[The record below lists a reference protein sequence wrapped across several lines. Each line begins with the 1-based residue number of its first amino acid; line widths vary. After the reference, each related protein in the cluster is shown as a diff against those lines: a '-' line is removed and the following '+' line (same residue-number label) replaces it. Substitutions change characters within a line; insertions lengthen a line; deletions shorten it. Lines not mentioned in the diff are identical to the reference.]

1 MENIEQVDIPTVLPI
16 LPLKNTV
23 IYPYMM
29 VPLTV
34 GREKSIKL
42 INNLGANKVLGL
54 ISQTTDLED
63 PEFTDLYSMGTAAI
77 ILKIMRMPDG
87 TMSVIVQGL
96 KRIIVKSWLDKEP
109 YFKAEVEII
118 NEDEMETIESE
129 GVKRHVISLLE
140 KVVSI
145 SPDFSREVYVAAINT
160 DNPGRLADLITSNL
174 NLKLSERQQILE
186 TLKPVKRLLL
196 VSEFLQKEIEILE
209 VADKIQS
216 QVKEELSKAQ
226 RQAILRE
233 QLKAIQREL
242 GEADD
247 KNMEVTEFRKKL
259 NKIELPEQAKALAER
274 EIEKLERMPTY
285 AAEYIV
291 SRTYLDWLLSLP
303 WKTASTDNLSI
314 KEASTILD
322 EDHYNLEKPKERIL
336 DFLAVRKLKGQ
347 TKGPILCFVGPPGVG
362 KTSLGQSIARSMNR
376 KFIRISLGGMRDE
389 AEIRGHRRTYVG
401 AIPGRI
407 IQGLRNVGV
416 NNPVFMLDEI
426 DKIGMDFRGDPS
438 AALLEVLDPEQNY
451 SFTDHYLEAPFDL
464 SSIFFILTANLMDT
478 VPPALRDRMEVI
490 ELPGYTEPE
499 KVEIARRYLVPKQVK
514 ENGLSIEEV
523 EVYDDALQDI
533 IRFYTR
539 EAGVRNLERS
549 IARIC
554 RKIARL
560 KAEDTLTQL
569 IKVDSTNL
577 SNYLGVRRYRLE
589 EAQEKSEIGV
599 ATGLAVTSAGGEVL
613 LIETA
618 QMEGKGVLSLTG
630 QLGEVMQESAKAGLT
645 YIRTRAKEM
654 GLAINFYESKDLHI
668 HVPEGAIPKDGPS
681 AGIAIA
687 VSVLSS
693 LTRKPIRKDVAM
705 TGEITLRGKVLS
717 VGGIKEKVMA
727 AQRAGIKKVI
737 IPLENEK
744 DLEEVPAFIK
754 ESLNIKLVK
763 HMDEVLTDVFEIDLP
778 SEIDKG

>member
-1 MENIEQVDIPTVLPI
+1 MENIEQVDIPAVLPI

-29 VPLTV
+29 IPLTV

-42 INNLGANKVLGL
+42 INDLGTNKVLGL

-63 PEFTDLYSMGTAAI
+63 PEFTDLYNMGTAAV
-77 ILKIMRMPDG
+77 ILKMMRMPDG

-96 KRIIVKSWLDKEP
+96 KRIIVKSWLNKEP
-109 YFKAEVEII
+109 YFKSEVEVI
-118 NEDEMETIESE
+118 NEDESETIESE
-129 GVKRHVISLLE
+129 GVKRHAINLLE

-174 NLKLSERQQILE
+174 NLKLSERQQVLE
-186 TLKPVKRLLL
+186 TIEPIKRLLL
-196 VSEFLQKEIEILE
+196 VSDFLQKEIEILE

-247 KNMEVTEFRKKL
+247 KNMDVTEFRKKL
-259 NKIELPEQAKALAER
+259 DKIELPEQAKALAER

-303 WKTASTDNLSI
+303 WKTASTDNLGI
-314 KEASTILD
+314 NEASTILN

-347 TKGPILCFVGPPGVG
+347 AKGPILCFVGPPGVG
-362 KTSLGQSIARSMNR
+362 KTSIGQSIARAMNR

-407 IQGLRNVGV
+407 IQNLRNVGV

-438 AALLEVLDPEQNY
+438 AALLEVLDPEQNH
-451 SFTDHYLEAPFDL
+451 SFADHYIEAPFDL

-478 VPPALRDRMEVI
+478 VPPALKDRMEVI

-499 KVEIARRYLVPKQVK
+499 KVEIARKYLVSKQVK

-523 EVYDDALQDI
+523 EICTDALQDI
-533 IRFYTR
+533 IRYYTR

-554 RKIARL
+554 RKIARK
-560 KAEDTLTQL
+560 KAEDALTNP
-569 IKVDSTNL
+569 IKVDSSNL
-577 SNYLGVRRYRLE
+577 PDYLGVRRYRLE

-599 ATGLAVTSAGGEVL
+599 ATGLAVTPAGGEVL

-654 GLAINFYESKDLHI
+654 GLESNFYENKDLHI
-668 HVPEGAIPKDGPS
+668 HVPAGAIPKDGPS

-693 LTRKPIRKDVAM
+693 LTRKSIRKDVAM

-727 AQRAGIKKVI
+727 AQRAGIQKVI

-744 DLEEVPAFIK
+744 DLEEVPTFIK
-754 ESLNIKLVK
+754 DCLIIKMVK

-778 SEIDKG
+778 LEINEG

>member
-1 MENIEQVDIPTVLPI
+1 MENIEQVDIPAVLPI

-29 VPLTV
+29 IPLTV

-42 INNLGANKVLGL
+42 IKDLGTNKVLGL

-63 PEFTDLYSMGTAAI
+63 PEFTDLYNMGTAAV
-77 ILKIMRMPDG
+77 ILKMMRMPDG

-96 KRIIVKSWLDKEP
+96 KRIIVKSWLNKEP
-109 YFKAEVEII
+109 YFKSEVEVI
-118 NEDEMETIESE
+118 NEDESETIESE
-129 GVKRHVISLLE
+129 GVKRHAINLLE

-174 NLKLSERQQILE
+174 NLKLSERQQVLE
-186 TLKPVKRLLL
+186 TIEPIKRLLL
-196 VSEFLQKEIEILE
+196 VSDFLQKEIEILE

-247 KNMEVTEFRKKL
+247 KNMDVTEFRKKL
-259 NKIELPEQAKALAER
+259 DKIELPEQAKALAER

-303 WKTASTDNLSI
+303 WKTASTDNLGI
-314 KEASTILD
+314 NEASTILN

-362 KTSLGQSIARSMNR
+362 KTSIGQSIARAMNR

-407 IQGLRNVGV
+407 IQNLRNVGV

-438 AALLEVLDPEQNY
+438 AALLEVLDPEQNH
-451 SFTDHYLEAPFDL
+451 SFADHYIEAPFDL

-478 VPPALRDRMEVI
+478 VPPALKDRMEVI

-499 KVEIARRYLVPKQVK
+499 KVEIARKYLVSKQVK

-523 EVYDDALQDI
+523 EICTDALQDI
-533 IRFYTR
+533 IRYYTR

-554 RKIARL
+554 RKIARK
-560 KAEDTLTQL
+560 KAEDALTNP
-569 IKVDSTNL
+569 IKVDSSNL
-577 SNYLGVRRYRLE
+577 PDYLGVRRYRLE

-599 ATGLAVTSAGGEVL
+599 ATGLAVTPAGGEVL

-654 GLAINFYESKDLHI
+654 GLESNFYENKDLHI
-668 HVPEGAIPKDGPS
+668 HVPAGAIPKDGPS

-693 LTRKPIRKDVAM
+693 LTRKSIRKDVAM

-727 AQRAGIKKVI
+727 AQRAGIQKVI

-744 DLEEVPAFIK
+744 DLEEVPTFIK
-754 ESLNIKLVK
+754 DCLIIKMVK
-763 HMDEVLTDVFEIDLP
+763 HMDEVLTDVFEVDLP
-778 SEIDKG
+778 LEINEG

>member
-1 MENIEQVDIPTVLPI
+1 MENIEQVDIPAVLPI

-29 VPLTV
+29 IPLTV

-42 INNLGANKVLGL
+42 INDLGANKVLGL

-63 PEFTDLYSMGTAAI
+63 PEFTDLYNMGTAAV
-77 ILKIMRMPDG
+77 ILKMMRMPDG

-96 KRIIVKSWLDKEP
+96 KRIIVKSWLNKEP
-109 YFKAEVEII
+109 YFKSEVEVI
-118 NEDEMETIESE
+118 NEDESETIESE
-129 GVKRHVISLLE
+129 GVKRHAITLLE

-174 NLKLSERQQILE
+174 NLKLSERQQVLE
-186 TLKPVKRLLL
+186 TIEPIKRLLL
-196 VSEFLQKEIEILE
+196 VSDFLQKEIEILE

-247 KNMEVTEFRKKL
+247 KNMDVTEFRKKL
-259 NKIELPEQAKALAER
+259 DKIELPEQAKALAER

-303 WKTASTDNLSI
+303 WKTASTDNLGI
-314 KEASTILD
+314 NEASTILN

-336 DFLAVRKLKGQ
+336 DFLAVRKLKGHA
-347 TKGPILCFVGPPGVG
+347 KGPILCFVGPPGVG
-362 KTSLGQSIARSMNR
+362 KTSLGQSIARAMNR

-407 IQGLRNVGV
+407 IQNLRNVGV

-438 AALLEVLDPEQNY
+438 AALLEVLDPEQNH
-451 SFTDHYLEAPFDL
+451 SFADHYIEAPFDL

-499 KVEIARRYLVPKQVK
+499 KVEIARKYLVSKQVK

-523 EVYDDALQDI
+523 EICTDALQDI
-533 IRFYTR
+533 IRYYTR

-554 RKIARL
+554 QKIARK
-560 KAEDTLTQL
+560 KAEDALTNP
-569 IKVDSTNL
+569 IKVDSSNL
-577 SNYLGVRRYRLE
+577 PDYLGVRRYRLE

-599 ATGLAVTSAGGEVL
+599 ATGLAVTPAGGEVM

-654 GLAINFYESKDLHI
+654 GLESNFYENKDLHI
-668 HVPEGAIPKDGPS
+668 HVPAGAIPKDGPS

-693 LTRKPIRKDVAM
+693 LTRKSIRKDVAM

-727 AQRAGIKKVI
+727 AQRAGIQKVI

-744 DLEEVPAFIK
+744 DLEEVPTFIK
-754 ESLNIKLVK
+754 DCLIIKLVK

-778 SEIDKG
+778 LEINEG

>member
-1 MENIEQVDIPTVLPI
+1 MENIEQVDISTVLPI

-42 INNLGANKVLGL
+42 INDLGANKVLGL

>member
-1 MENIEQVDIPTVLPI
+1 
-16 LPLKNTV
+16 
-23 IYPYMM
+23 
-29 VPLTV
+29 
-34 GREKSIKL
+34 
-42 INNLGANKVLGL
+42 
-54 ISQTTDLED
+54 
-63 PEFTDLYSMGTAAI
+63 
-77 ILKIMRMPDG
+77 
-87 TMSVIVQGL
+87 
-96 KRIIVKSWLDKEP
+96 
-109 YFKAEVEII
+109 
-118 NEDEMETIESE
+118 
-129 GVKRHVISLLE
+129 
-140 KVVSI
+140 
-145 SPDFSREVYVAAINT
+145 
-160 DNPGRLADLITSNL
+160 
-174 NLKLSERQQILE
+174 
-186 TLKPVKRLLL
+186 
-196 VSEFLQKEIEILE
+196 
-209 VADKIQS
+209 
-216 QVKEELSKAQ
+216 
-226 RQAILRE
+226 
-233 QLKAIQREL
+233 
-242 GEADD
+242 
-247 KNMEVTEFRKKL
+247 
-259 NKIELPEQAKALAER
+259 
-274 EIEKLERMPTY
+274 MPTY

-314 KEASTILD
+314 NEASTILD

-362 KTSLGQSIARSMNR
+362 KTSLGQSIARAMNR

-407 IQGLRNVGV
+407 MQNLRNVGV

-438 AALLEVLDPEQNY
+438 AALLEVLDPEQNH
-451 SFTDHYLEAPFDL
+451 SFADHYIEAPFDL

-499 KVEIARRYLVPKQVK
+499 KIEIAKKYLVSKQVK

-523 EVYDDALQDI
+523 KIYDDALQDI
-533 IRFYTR
+533 IRYYTR

-554 RKIARL
+554 RKIARKKSEENL
-560 KAEDTLTQL
+560 NQP
-569 IKVDSTNL
+569 IIINSNNL

-589 EAQEKSEIGV
+589 EAQEKSEVGV
-599 ATGLAVTSAGGEVL
+599 ATGLAVTPAGGEVL

-654 GLAINFYESKDLHI
+654 GLETNFYENKDLHI
-668 HVPEGAIPKDGPS
+668 HVPAGAIPKDGPS

-727 AQRAGIKKVI
+727 AQRAGIQKVI

-754 ESLNIKLVK
+754 EVLDIKLVK
-763 HMDEVLTDVFEIDLP
+763 HMDEVLCDVFEVDLP
-778 SEIDKG
+778 PTCPQK

>member
-1 MENIEQVDIPTVLPI
+1 MENIQQIDIPTVLPI

-29 VPLTV
+29 IPLTV
-34 GREKSIKL
+34 GRDKSIKL
-42 INNLGANKVLGL
+42 INDLGTNKVLGL

-63 PEFTDLYSMGTAAI
+63 PEFTDLYSMGTAAV
-77 ILKIMRMPDG
+77 ILKMMRMPDG
-87 TMSVIVQGL
+87 TMSVIVQGI
-96 KRIIVKSWLDKEP
+96 KRIMVKTWLDKKP
-109 YFKAEVEII
+109 YFKAEVRII
-118 NEDEMETIESE
+118 DEDERETVESE
-129 GVKRHVISLLE
+129 GVKRHAISLLE
-140 KVVSI
+140 RVVSI

-160 DNPGRLADLITSNL
+160 DHPGRLADLITSNL
-174 NLKLSERQQILE
+174 NLKLSERQQVLE
-186 TLKPVKRLLL
+186 TLEPIKRLLL

-247 KNMEVTEFRKKL
+247 KNMDVTEFRKKL
-259 NKIELPEQAKALAER
+259 GETELPEQAKALAER

-314 KEASTILD
+314 NEASTILD

-362 KTSLGQSIARSMNR
+362 KTSLGQSIARAMNR

-407 IQGLRNVGV
+407 MQNLRNVGV

-438 AALLEVLDPEQNY
+438 AALLEVLDPEQNH
-451 SFTDHYLEAPFDL
+451 SFADHYIEAPFDL

-499 KVEIARRYLVPKQVK
+499 KIEIAKKYLVSKQVK

-523 EVYDDALQDI
+523 KIYDDALQDI
-533 IRFYTR
+533 IRYYTR

-554 RKIARL
+554 RKIARKKSEENL
-560 KAEDTLTQL
+560 NQP
-569 IKVDSTNL
+569 IIINSNNL

-589 EAQEKSEIGV
+589 EAQEKSEVGV
-599 ATGLAVTSAGGEVL
+599 ATGLAVTPAGGEVL

-654 GLAINFYESKDLHI
+654 GLETNFYENKDLHI
-668 HVPEGAIPKDGPS
+668 HVPAGAIPKDGPS

-727 AQRAGIKKVI
+727 AQRAGIQKVI

-754 ESLNIKLVK
+754 EVLDIKLVK
-763 HMDEVLTDVFEIDLP
+763 HMDEVLCDVFEVDLP
-778 SEIDKG
+778 PTCPQK